1 MSEPIERIVVFDLD
15 ETLGCFAEL
24 GMFWDALTN
33 SSCMHKKAH
42 FFEVMDLFPEFL
54 RPRILTI
61 LKTILDRKREGNCQ
75 KIMIYTN
82 NQGPKIWSQMIA
94 DYFEYKLGEKVFDNI
109 IGAFKVNNNIVEV
122 CRTSHNKNIGD
133 LLKCTKLVSGT
144 RVCFFDDQYH
154 PLMKDESV
162 YYVNVKSFCCSMPFR
177 RMAERYSK
185 RNITNDKRETFNK
198 EIISYMKQYNY
209 NVVEKTPAE
218 YDVDVVVSKQ
228 IMIHIDKFFKKTS
241 SRKTKR
247 TVSKS
252 LTRTRKR

>member
-1 MSEPIERIVVFDLD
+1 MSEPTGRVVVFDLD

-24 GMFWDALTN
+24 GMFWEALSK
-33 SSCMHKKAH
+33 SSCSHEKAH

-61 LKTILDRKREGNCQ
+61 LKTILDRKREGICQ

-122 CRTSHNKNIGD
+122 CRTSHGKNIGD
-133 LLKCTKLVSGT
+133 LLNCTKIASGT
-144 RVCFFDDQYH
+144 HVCFFDDQYH

-177 RMAERYSK
+177 SMAERYSK
-185 RNITNDKRETFNK
+185 RHITNNKRETFNK

-209 NVVEKTPAE
+209 IVVEKPPAE
-218 YDVDVVVSKQ
+218 HDVDVVVSKQ
-228 IMIHIDKFFKKTS
+228 IVLHID
-241 SRKTKR
+241 
-247 TVSKS
+247 
-252 LTRTRKR
+252 